1 MVGPILLWQAKVV
14 AGEQVYYLDAV
25 NQLAQFNSSR
35 AGLRLFP
42 KLGTV
47 VQWQYWVDIHFTSL
61 LEPNA
66 TRRGTDYLDD
76 LNITYTQPYSSRLDV
91 EIPLNTTKG
100 TFFLTFETFNY
111 TQNFTEL

>member
-1 MVGPILLWQAKVV
+1 MVGPILLWQLTAV
-14 AGEQVYYLDAV
+14 AGEQVFYLDAV

-35 AGLRLFP
+35 VGLRLFP

-47 VQWQYWVDIHFTSL
+47 VQWQYWVDIHFISL

-66 TRRGTDYLDD
+66 TRRGTDFFDD
-76 LNITYTQPYSSRLDV
+76 LNITYTQASSRLDV
-91 EIPLNTTKG
+91 EIPLNTTQG